1 MAYDYIVIGAGSAGC
16 VLANRLSEDPSKS
29 VLLLEAGDKDSNL
42 WIHVPVGFTKTL
54 NNPEVNW
61 NFQTEPEEN
70 VSGRQI
76 PIPRGRVLGGSS
88 SINGMLYVR
97 GQAFDYNVW
106 AQLGNRGWSYEDV
119 LPYFQ
124 KSENFERGSDNF
136 RGKGGL
142 LNVADMYERHDLIE
156 AFIDAGEELG
166 YKRNPDYNGAV
177 QDGFGY
183 YQITQ
188 RNGRRE
194 STARAFLNPAKG
206 RKNLA
211 IEARAHVT
219 KINFDGKNAVG
230 INYSVAG
237 L

>member
-1 MAYDYIVIGAGSAGC
+1 
-16 VLANRLSEDPSKS
+16 
-29 VLLLEAGDKDSNL
+29 
-42 WIHVPVGFTKTL
+42 
-54 NNPEVNW
+54 
-61 NFQTEPEEN
+61 
-70 VSGRQI
+70 
-76 PIPRGRVLGGSS
+76 
-88 SINGMLYVR
+88 
-97 GQAFDYNVW
+97 
-106 AQLGNRGWSYEDV
+106 
-119 LPYFQ
+119 
-124 KSENFERGSDNF
+124 
-136 RGKGGL
+136 
-142 LNVADMYERHDLIE
+142 MYERHDLIE

-219 KINFDGKNAVG
+219 KINFDGKKAVG
-230 INYSVAG
+230 INYSLDG
-237 L
+237 LEKT